1 MKKRIK
7 KILSIMLVIIVV
19 STVIVPVNVSA
30 STQTGI
36 VKVDSYL
43 NVRSDASTDSTILG
57 KLANN
62 ETVTIIDTIQSGGV
76 KWYKIQYAGSN
87 GYVSAEYIT
96 LISSD
101 TTFEQYLTLQGFPES
116 YKDGLRAL
124 HAEYPEWVFVA
135 QHITPDWN
143 TVIKNESKVGNNLVP
158 ASSPAEQK
166 SFEKD
171 AFNWD
176 KNTWYGLDG
185 SWVAASEQ
193 IVCWAMDPRNF
204 LDKKYIFQ
212 FEKLNYVSSHTLAGI
227 NNIIKGTFMANGYPD
242 DEFDSFAEAIMAAAT
257 EAYIEKL
264 GLVSIIDRYIH
275 DNDIDYNDARII
287 DLINDLET
295 CKAELLLRE
304 DDYAKILVQN
314 ATYFINSVERM
325 RTAATYAEQ
334 KKYFEEAAA
343 LYFYL
348 DVSVE
353 GAARAVEI
361 YDEYKIKLQN
371 IEESSL
377 KFIEAVAI
385 YNACETDDDKYAAL
399 VECYYNAQFVEMS
412 YEGAEEAMAEYQ
424 AAYEAYMNYV
434 NGVNE
439 DIVESG
445 NVTGSFASASGI
457 VTVIAVI
464 IKKIFGI

>member
-1 MKKRIK
+1 MI
-7 KILSIMLVIIVV
+7 SVI
-19 STVIVPVNVSA
+19 
-30 STQTGI
+30 
-36 VKVDSYL
+36 DRY
-43 NVRSDASTDSTILG
+43 
-57 KLANN
+57 LANN
-62 ETVTIIDTIQSGGV
+62 DVD
-76 KWYKIQYAGSN
+76 YSN
-87 GYVSAEYIT
+87 AEI
-96 LISSD
+96 LDIM
-101 TTFEQYLTLQGFPES
+101 
-116 YKDGLRAL
+116 
-124 HAEYPEWVFVA
+124 
-135 QHITPDWN
+135 
-143 TVIKNESKVGNNLVP
+143 NNL
-158 ASSPAEQK
+158 
-166 SFEKD
+166 D
-171 AFNWD
+171 
-176 KNTWYGLDG
+176 
-185 SWVAASEQ
+185 
-193 IVCWAMDPRNF
+193 
-204 LDKKYIFQ
+204 
-212 FEKLNYVSSHTLAGI
+212 
-227 NNIIKGTFMANGYPD
+227 
-242 DEFDSFAEAIMAAAT
+242 
-257 EAYIEKL
+257 
-264 GLVSIIDRYIH
+264 
-275 DNDIDYNDARII
+275 
-287 DLINDLET
+287 T

-304 DDYAKILVQN
+304 EDYAKILVQN

-464 IKKIFGI
+464 INKIFGI